1 MAAQTES
8 STRAAVPAQ
17 RPRHPPPP
25 DATSDDE
32 AANVAAADAVE
43 HSTYPDQ
50 DDVQAVL
57 QPAMSRAASHLTS
70 IHTPAV
76 EKVAAMER
84 MTGFFETPAVVAED
98 SNDDDDDD
106 DAATATATT
115 TKRPSTPLKA
125 AVAANHKSSPPSMPT
140 PFNSQDVYQ
149 QSTTTTTTTRTQ
161 HTKSLLGSSLGPT
174 RHQRSGSAGQDAL
187 KRFQKVLPSFG
198 SPSSFLPTKYLNNLA
213 DSMPSISIGGH
224 HATRS
229 SRSQTTTTTGGDA
242 PRLQAQTKTMP
253 VMAPPADSSRL
264 QQQQQQQQ
272 QQQPRPG
279 SLSLRR
285 TASDE
290 SILYHTLSR
299 QSSLGDDDRFHDV
312 REMVNMRLLAF
323 RDSLPDVPNFK
334 MPSLAKL
341 QATARRSTH
350 LSLNGIFSTSDNANV
365 HAPPSSSSRDAAPAP
380 PTLSQASP
388 APAPAPPPPLL
399 PVKDDFDD
407 MLQHLTGDVVILGGY
422 RGSVLRSADP
432 PHHQLWAPV
441 KLGLN
446 LRKADLQVGL
456 TDADEESMPQR
467 IVPSGMLKNIGPID
481 VSRKLFRKLQASPH
495 AQAGRLRV
503 WDFGYD
509 WRLSPRRLS
518 KQLQEF
524 LASLPANSNSNQPG
538 GVVARAEAEAEEGGP
553 GRGRGREG
561 HEPRGAIVI
570 AHSLGGLITRH
581 AVNQRPELFA
591 GVLYAGTP
599 HQCMNILGP
608 LRNGDA
614 VLFNEKLLTAR
625 VNFSIRTS
633 FALLPEDGFCFVDK
647 ETGEP
652 LPVDFLDP
660 MSWVRYRLSPC
671 LEPPLPALAKASSS
685 SLSLSPL
692 SPAAA
697 AISSSSLSSF
707 LPHSFLRPRSDSKG
721 DRLQNELDPMTPS
734 MTTTTTTTTA
744 TTTTS
749 PPTMTTTTTTTKTP
763 AAPSSSSTSST
774 IMTEAAWL
782 AGADSDR
789 RANYEYLRRT
799 LGDIRAFRLEARH
812 DARLEAA
819 NAYPPLAVLYG
830 KAIPTVC
837 AAAVHGRDGI
847 ARADAYDDLVFRSG
861 DGVVL
866 AREAMLPA
874 GYALVRGGR
883 VSTERGHITLLG
895 DMPALGRALKA
906 LVRGRR
912 KGIGLGNAREKS

>member
-1 MAAQTES
+1 MEAQTES
-8 STRAAVPAQ
+8 SAPAAA
-17 RPRHPPPP
+17 PRPPPP
-25 DATSDDE
+25 DVTSDDE
-32 AANVAAADAVE
+32 AANVAAAAAAE
-43 HSTYPDQ
+43 RSTYPDH
-50 DDVQAVL
+50 DHVQAVM

-98 SNDDDDDD
+98 SNDDDD
-106 DAATATATT
+106 AATT
-115 TKRPSTPLKA
+115 TMPKRPSAPPKA
-125 AVAANHKSSPPSMPT
+125 AAAEAAAEVAAGRKSSPLSMPA

-149 QSTTTTTTTRTQ
+149 QPTTTTTTTTTTRTQ
-161 HTKSLLGSSLGPT
+161 YTKSVLGSSLGQT

-198 SPSSFLPTKYLNNLA
+198 SSSSFLPSLPTKYLNNLA

-224 HATRS
+224 HATRF
-229 SRSQTTTTTGGDA
+229 SRSETTTTGDA
-242 PRLQAQTKTMP
+242 PRLQQAQTKTMS
-253 VMAPPADSSRL
+253 VMAAPADSSRM
-264 QQQQQQQQ
+264 
-272 QQQPRPG
+272 QPRSG
-279 SLSLRR
+279 SRSLRR

-290 SILYHTLSR
+290 SMLYHTLSR

-341 QATARRSTH
+341 QATARRSH
-350 LSLNGIFSTSDNANV
+350 LSLNSIFSSDAHV
-365 HAPPSSSSRDAAPAP
+365 HASSRDAAPE
-380 PTLSQASP
+380 LSFDQATSS
-388 APAPAPPPPLL
+388 PPPPL
-399 PVKDDFDD
+399 PPKDDFDD

-446 LRKADLQVGL
+446 LRKADLEVGL
-456 TDADEESMPQR
+456 TDADEESMPSR
-467 IVPSGMLKNIGPID
+467 IVPSGMLKNVGPID

-524 LASLPANSNSNQPG
+524 LASLPANHHHQQQPS
-538 GVVARAEAEAEEGGP
+538 GVAAGQQQEEEEEQG
-553 GRGRGREG
+553 
-561 HEPRGAIVI
+561 PRGAIVI

-647 ETGEP
+647 HTGEP

-660 MSWVRYRLSPC
+660 MSWVRHRLSPC
-671 LEPPLPALAKASSS
+671 LEPPLPALAKSSS
-685 SLSLSPL
+685 S

-697 AISSSSLSSF
+697 MSSSSSTTFASF

-721 DRLQNELDPMTPS
+721 DRLQNELDPTTPS
-734 MTTTTTTTTA
+734 MTTTTTTTA
-744 TTTTS
+744 TTY
-749 PPTMTTTTTTTKTP
+749 
-763 AAPSSSSTSST
+763 SSSIST
-774 IMTEAAWL
+774 ITEAAWL
-782 AGADSDR
+782 ARADDDR
-789 RANYEYLRRT
+789 RANYAYLQRT
-799 LGDIRAFRLEARH
+799 LADIRAFRREARH
-812 DARLEAA
+812 DARLQAA

-866 AREAMLPA
+866 AREAMLPE
-874 GYALVRGGR
+874 GYALVCGGR

-895 DMPALGRALKA
+895 DLPALGRALKA

-912 KGIGLGNAREKS
+912 KGIGLGNAREQS

>member
-1 MAAQTES
+1 MAAPTEES
-8 STRAAVPAQ
+8 STRAAAPAQ
-17 RPRHPPPP
+17 QRLSHPPSP
-25 DATSDDE
+25 DVTSDDE
-32 AANVAAADAVE
+32 AADVAAE
-43 HSTYPDQ
+43 RSTYPDQ

-84 MTGFFETPAVVAED
+84 MTGFFETPAAVAED
-98 SNDDDDDD
+98 SNDDDD
-106 DAATATATT
+106 AATAMATTT
-115 TKRPSTPLKA
+115 TKRPSTPPEA
-125 AVAANHKSSPPSMPT
+125 DVAAGRKSSPLSMPA

-149 QSTTTTTTTRTQ
+149 QSTTTTTTTTTAAATTTTTTTRTQ
-161 HTKSLLGSSLGPT
+161 HTKSVLGSSLCST

-198 SPSSFLPTKYLNNLA
+198 SPSSFLPSLPTKYLNNLA

-229 SRSQTTTTTGGDA
+229 SRSQTTTTTTTTTTTGGDA
-242 PRLQAQTKTMP
+242 AQ
-253 VMAPPADSSRL
+253 RL
-264 QQQQQQQQ
+264 QQQQQQQ
-272 QQQPRPG
+272 PRLG

-341 QATARRSTH
+341 QATARRSH
-350 LSLNGIFSTSDNANV
+350 LSLNGIFSSDNTHV
-365 HAPPSSSSRDAAPAP
+365 HHAPSSSRDVA
-380 PTLSQASP
+380 SESNFDQASP
-388 APAPAPPPPLL
+388 QPL

-456 TDADEESMPQR
+456 TDADEESMPER
-467 IVPSGMLKNIGPID
+467 IIPSGMLKNIGPID

-524 LASLPANSNSNQPG
+524 LASLPANNNNNNQPG
-538 GVVARAEAEAEEGGP
+538 GVAGAEEGG
-553 GRGRGREG
+553 GY
-561 HEPRGAIVI
+561 EPRGAIVI

-647 ETGEP
+647 NTGEP

-671 LEPPLPALAKASSS
+671 LEPPLPALAKSSS
-685 SLSLSPL
+685 SS
-692 SPAAA
+692 SPAIAM
-697 AISSSSLSSF
+697 SSSSLSSF

-734 MTTTTTTTTA
+734 MTTTTTA
-744 TTTTS
+744 TTTT
-749 PPTMTTTTTTTKTP
+749 
-763 AAPSSSSTSST
+763 PSSSSLST
-774 IMTEAAWL
+774 ITEAAWL
-782 AGADSDR
+782 AAADDDR

-799 LGDIRAFRLEARH
+799 LADIRAFRREARH
-812 DARLEAA
+812 DARLQAS

-866 AREAMLPA
+866 AREAMLPE

-895 DMPALGRALKA
+895 DLPALGRALKA

>member
-8 STRAAVPAQ
+8 STRAAAPAQ

-106 DAATATATT
+106 AATATATT
-115 TKRPSTPLKA
+115 TKRPSTPQKA

-149 QSTTTTTTTRTQ
+149 QSTTTTTRTQ

-229 SRSQTTTTTGGDA
+229 SRSQTTTTGGDA

-272 QQQPRPG
+272 QQRPG

-350 LSLNGIFSTSDNANV
+350 LSLNGIFSTSDNASV

-380 PTLSQASP
+380 PTSNQASP
-388 APAPAPPPPLL
+388 APAPASPPPLL
-399 PVKDDFDD
+399 RVKDDFDD

-524 LASLPANSNSNQPG
+524 LASLPANSSNQPG
-538 GVVARAEAEAEEGGP
+538 GVARAEAEAEEGGP
-553 GRGRGREG
+553 GRGRERGGG

-685 SLSLSPL
+685 SSSSSSPL

-734 MTTTTTTTTA
+734 MTTTTAATTTTA